1 MKELEK
7 LVESN
12 REKIHGHGPGTVGG
26 DNYRTISSDD
36 DQSDDGI

>member
-12 REKIHGHGPGTVGG
+12 REKIQGSPVGG
-26 DNYRTISSDD
+26 GNYRTISSDD
-36 DQSDDGI
+36 DDQSDDGT